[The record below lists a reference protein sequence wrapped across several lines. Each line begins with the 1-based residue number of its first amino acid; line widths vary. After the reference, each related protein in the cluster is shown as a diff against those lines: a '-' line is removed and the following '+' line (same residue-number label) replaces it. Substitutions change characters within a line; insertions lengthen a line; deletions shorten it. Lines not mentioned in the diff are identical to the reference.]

1 MAVAGIDVG
10 LDGGVV
16 IIAGP
21 SFAPDLHLF
30 TTPTIG
36 DGRRVYDLQQMRE
49 ILRMHPLDLVVLE
62 RQQTIHRGRNG
73 YTQGSMASFSI
84 GLGYG
89 LWMGLLA
96 GLSIPFETVAAKTWQ
111 KAMHSDVTAG
121 DTKARSALVAQRLHP
136 TISWRRTP
144 RCKKPHDGLTDA
156 FCIAEWGR
164 RKLALQTGAPM
175 LSEVLL

>member
-10 LDGGVV
+10 LDGGVCIV
-16 IIAGP
+16 AGP
-21 SFAPDLHLF
+21 SFAPDRHLF
-30 TTPTIG
+30 VTPTIG
-36 DGRRVYDLQQMRE
+36 TSRRSYDLQQMRE
-49 ILRMHPLDLVVLE
+49 ILKMHPLDLVVLE
-62 RQQTIHRGRNG
+62 RQQSIHRGRNG
-73 YTQGSMASFSI
+73 YTQGSLASFSI

-111 KAMHSDVTAG
+111 KTMHQDVTAG

-136 TISWRRTP
+136 TVSWRRTP

-164 RKLALQTGAPM
+164 RRLAQRSGLPSLG
-175 LSEVLL
+175 EVVL